1 MSDLRKAEFSV
12 AISVSTV
19 AGCIQGWSITIDD
32 QTIGG
37 ASAESRDRAIAAM
50 MHTEAGSDCVI
61 PDVGTIRVPHPQA
74 AMAADVMM
82 LDSRHSYYL
91 TDSARFAPDS
101 AEIREFLDPFFVV

>member
-1 MSDLRKAEFSV
+1 MLDLRKAEFSV
-12 AISVSTV
+12 AISISAT
-19 AGCIQGWSITIDD
+19 AGCVQEWSITIDD

-37 ASAESRDRAIAAM
+37 ASAESRDRAISAM
-50 MHTEAGSDCVI
+50 MRTKAGTDCVI

-91 TDSARFAPDS
+91 TDAAKLVPDS
-101 AEIREFLDPFFVV
+101 PEMREFLDPFFVV